1 MNDDTSSQ
9 DLFNFLHPQTHR
21 PRFPKRD
28 KNELSSSTFRIT
40 STFTMVKETLT
51 SQNHASSFTIEE
63 MIERSNAD
71 ITFHITVTDP
81 WYTMIEKGEKTIE
94 GRLHKGRYAELKVGD
109 KISIFPEMTPFC
121 IVKTIVN
128 LHIYDSFSSLLERHL
143 AQTLPGVR
151 DVASGVEVYRQFYK
165 QDEERR
171 YGVVGIEIE

>member
-1 MNDDTSSQ
+1 
-9 DLFNFLHPQTHR
+9 
-21 PRFPKRD
+21 
-28 KNELSSSTFRIT
+28 
-40 STFTMVKETLT
+40 MVKETST
-51 SQNHASSFTIEE
+51 
-63 MIERSNAD
+63 AD
-71 ITFHITVTDP
+71 IKFQITVNEP
-81 WYTMIEKGEKTIE
+81 WHTMIEKGEKTIE
-94 GRLHKGRYAELKVGD
+94 GRLHEGRYAELKVGD
-109 KISIFPEMTPFC
+109 KIAIFPETTPFF